1 MTTNMRMLSTSVIC
15 TIKSF
20 PTKVPLGL
28 CGKLAALDTPENISR
43 SVEEQQEADGM
54 VLSGARK
61 DKGGLTLRK
70 GKENMED
77 GRRSPR
83 GNV

>member
-1 MTTNMRMLSTSVIC
+1 MLSTSVIC

-28 CGKLAALDTPENISR
+28 CGKQAALDTPENISR

-61 DKGGLTLRK
+61 DKGGLMLRK
-70 GKENMED
+70 GKANMED